1 MRKRNTGA
9 LKIGPKTRKLLV
21 LLQAGIALSLTTR
34 PDAFFKIIK
43 SASREM
49 DAINRRTLR
58 NAINSLYQSKLIG
71 YRENSDG
78 TVTLILTE
86 QGKEKALRYN
96 LDTIMIKKPL
106 RWDEWWRVVMFDIP
120 ERMKAGR
127 TALALKLQQLGFF
140 PMQKSVYIFPYE
152 CKNEIDFIVEIFE
165 LKPYVRFLL
174 VKESD
179 IDPDLRQRF
188 NLQP

>member
-1 MRKRNTGA
+1 MRKRNAGA
-9 LKIGPKTRKLLV
+9 LKIGPRTKKLLV
-21 LLQAGIALSLTTR
+21 LLQAGVALSLTAR
-34 PDAFFKIIK
+34 PDIFFKIIR
-43 SASREM
+43 STSREM
-49 DAINRRTLR
+49 DAIDRRTLR
-58 NAINSLYQSKLIG
+58 EAIKNLYRSKLIG
-71 YRENSDG
+71 YRENNDG
-78 TVTLILTE
+78 TVTLTLTE

-96 LDTIMIKKPL
+96 IDTIVIKKPP

-120 ERMKAGR
+120 ERLKTGR
-127 TALALKLQQLGFF
+127 TALAVKLQQLGFF

-179 IDPDLRQRF
+179 IDLDLRHRF
-188 NLQP
+188 DL